1 MKSKAA
7 VRRIPSMEQ
16 LITAVTPKTNFG
28 GDSQVVNHAVRVQ
41 LLRKATQEVRANL
54 LMEAPTFEY
63 ETEAEIQNGIMTL
76 FSMELY
82 KLLEPSLKKVING
95 TGIVLHTNLGR
106 APMGARAQALVASV
120 MTGYSSLEY
129 DLTEGRRGERY
140 SHIERRL
147 VDLTGAEAALAVNNN
162 AAAVLLALTGIAR
175 GKEVIVSRG
184 ELVEIGGSFR
194 IPEVIRQSGAVMI
207 EVGTTN
213 KTRLSDFDA
222 AVTSNTAAILKV
234 HPSNFAIVG
243 FTSQPTMEEICC
255 LARQK
260 NLVSIN
266 DVGSGTLL
274 PISHGGKSE
283 PTVQECVQAGFD
295 LVTFSGDKLL
305 GAAQAGIIV
314 GKKHYIDALK
324 TEPLMRALRIDKLS
338 LAALEGTLIDYSTG
352 LAEKVLPVWS
362 MMNMQEIELTK
373 KAEALGLKLKPL
385 KKLAWTIRVVK
396 TSSLSGG
403 GSLPEV
409 ELSGVGI
416 EAVPHGLS
424 VDSVVKKLRL
434 LPTPII
440 CLVRDNALVF
450 DVRCIFENDMEYLCN
465 ELIKIAGAES
475 Q

>member
-1 MKSKAA
+1 M
-7 VRRIPSMEQ
+7 
-16 LITAVTPKTNFG
+16 
-28 GDSQVVNHAVRVQ
+28 
-41 LLRKATQEVRANL
+41 
-54 LMEAPTFEY
+54 
-63 ETEAEIQNGIMTL
+63 
-76 FSMELY
+76 
-82 KLLEPSLKKVING
+82 
-95 TGIVLHTNLGR
+95 
-106 APMGARAQALVASV
+106 
-120 MTGYSSLEY
+120 
-129 DLTEGRRGERY
+129 
-140 SHIERRL
+140 
-147 VDLTGAEAALAVNNN
+147 
-162 AAAVLLALTGIAR
+162 
-175 GKEVIVSRG
+175 
-184 ELVEIGGSFR
+184 
-194 IPEVIRQSGAVMI
+194 
-207 EVGTTN
+207 
-213 KTRLSDFDA
+213 
-222 AVTSNTAAILKV
+222 
-234 HPSNFAIVG
+234 
-243 FTSQPTMEEICC
+243 
-255 LARQK
+255 
-260 NLVSIN
+260 
-266 DVGSGTLL
+266 
-274 PISHGGKSE
+274 
-283 PTVQECVQAGFD
+283 
-295 LVTFSGDKLL
+295 VTFSGDKLL